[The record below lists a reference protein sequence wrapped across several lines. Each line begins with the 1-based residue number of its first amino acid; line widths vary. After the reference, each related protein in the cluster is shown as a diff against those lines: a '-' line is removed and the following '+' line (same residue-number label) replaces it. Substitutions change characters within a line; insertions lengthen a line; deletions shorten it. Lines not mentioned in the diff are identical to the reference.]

1 MKNIIL
7 QGCLNVVIAL
17 FIVQLGACSNTV
29 ELSKALPND
38 PDFAPILPEAEE
50 EAIIPTG
57 SLFKENYVNNIYSD
71 SKAHRVGDIIAVILS
86 ESTQA
91 NKNAKTELK
100 KETDSA
106 LDPVVG
112 LNGLPATIGGNSLQF
127 GITQNSKFKGDSKA
141 DQSNSLS
148 GNISV
153 HVLRVLP
160 NGNLMIRGEKWLTL
174 NNGDEYIRL
183 TGVIR
188 PKDINSNNTI
198 LSTKIANARIQYAGT
213 GSFAD
218 LAADEAYYVER
229 NLKALRNTRIGNL
242 MGGCALTLPTGTPS
256 CGIMLTAQA
265 NHEERLLRLGGAAET
280 ALA

>member
-1 MKNIIL
+1 MKNIRFKNSL
-7 QGCLNVVIAL
+7 RL
-17 FIVQLGACSNTV
+17 FTVLLITLLSACSNTI

-38 PDFAPILPEAEE
+38 PDFAPILPEVE
-50 EAIIPTG
+50 EASIIPTG

-71 SKAHRVGDIIAVILS
+71 SKAHRTGDIISVILS

-100 KETDSA
+100 KENDTS
-106 LDPVVG
+106 LDPVIG
-112 LNGLPATIGGNSLQF
+112 LGGIPATISGKSIQF
-127 GITQNSKFKGDSKA
+127 GVAQSNSFKGDSKS
-141 DQSNSLS
+141 DQGNSLS
-148 GNISV
+148 GDISV
-153 HVLRVLP
+153 HVLKVLP

-198 LSTKIANARIQYAGT
+198 LSTKIANARIQYSGT

-218 LAADEAYYVER
+218 SNEQ
-229 NLKALRNTRIGNL
+229 GW
-242 MGGCALTLPTGTPS
+242 LTKFFSSQWWPL
-256 CGIMLTAQA
+256 
-265 NHEERLLRLGGAAET
+265 
-280 ALA
+280 

>member
-1 MKNIIL
+1 MKNKLYKNSISLI
-7 QGCLNVVIAL
+7 VVMLVAL
-17 FIVQLGACSNTV
+17 LSACSNTV

-38 PDFAPILPEAEE
+38 PDFAPILPEEEE

-71 SKAHRVGDIIAVILS
+71 SKAHRTGDIISVILS

-100 KETDSA
+100 KENSSE
-106 LDPVVG
+106 LDTVIG
-112 LNGLPATIGGNSLQF
+112 LNGTPLTLNGNSLGF
-127 GITQNSKFKGDSKA
+127 GLNQNSAFKGDSKA
-141 DQSNSLS
+141 DQGNSLN
-148 GNISV
+148 GDISV
-153 HVLRVLP
+153 HVLKVLP

-183 TGVIR
+183 TGIIR

-218 LAADEAYYVER
+218 ANEQ
-229 NLKALRNTRIGNL
+229 GW
-242 MGGCALTLPTGTPS
+242 LTQFFNSTWWPL
-256 CGIMLTAQA
+256 
-265 NHEERLLRLGGAAET
+265 
-280 ALA
+280 

>member
-1 MKNIIL
+1 MKSKL
-7 QGCLNVVIAL
+7 FCVLVVVL
-17 FIVQLGACSNTV
+17 VSQLSACSNTV

-38 PDFAPILPEAEE
+38 PDFAPILPEPEE
-50 EAIIPTG
+50 DAIIPTG

-71 SKAHRVGDIIAVILS
+71 SKAHRIGDIISVILS

-100 KETDSA
+100 KENNSV
-106 LDPVVG
+106 LDPIVG
-112 LNGLPATIGGNSLQF
+112 LAGSPVTLNGQAIQF
-127 GITQNSKFKGDSKA
+127 GLNQNSKFKGDAKA
-141 DQSNSLS
+141 DQGNSLS
-148 GNISV
+148 GDISV

-160 NGNLMIRGEKWLTL
+160 NGNLMIRGEKWITL

-188 PKDINSNNTI
+188 AKDINSNNTI

-218 LAADEAYYVER
+218 VNEQ
-229 NLKALRNTRIGNL
+229 GW
-242 MGGCALTLPTGTPS
+242 LTKFFNSGWWP
-256 CGIMLTAQA
+256 I
-265 NHEERLLRLGGAAET
+265 
-280 ALA
+280 

>member
-1 MKNIIL
+1 MKSKL
-7 QGCLNVVIAL
+7 FRSGFSLAIAL
-17 FIVQLGACSNTV
+17 LISQLSACSNTV

-38 PDFAPILPEAEE
+38 PDFAPILPEEE
-50 EAIIPTG
+50 EKAIIPTG
-57 SLFKENYVNNIYSD
+57 SLFKKNYVNNIYSD

-100 KETDSA
+100 KESNSE

-112 LNGLPATIGGNSLQF
+112 LGGLPVTLNGNALQF
-127 GITQNSKFKGDSKA
+127 GINQNSKFKGDSKA
-141 DQSNSLS
+141 NQGNSLS
-148 GNISV
+148 GDISV

-218 LAADEAYYVER
+218 SNEQ
-229 NLKALRNTRIGNL
+229 GW
-242 MGGCALTLPTGTPS
+242 LTKFFNSSWWPL
-256 CGIMLTAQA
+256 
-265 NHEERLLRLGGAAET
+265 
-280 ALA
+280 